1 MKGLWLG
8 FLDVDLSASTV
19 KEVAIPE
26 EWGKVHL
33 GGRGIGARLL
43 LCERIKQGTT
53 PDALGPHNPLVFL
66 TGPLQGFAMPGSGK
80 HVVMGWSPKTGRLNE
95 SYAGGIFGYQ
105 LARTGFDGLI
115 LRGQAASPCY
125 LVVTEGLGK
134 LQDASDLWGLNT
146 EECET
151 RLRERHG
158 AGSGIASIG
167 PAGERL
173 VTFSCII
180 HDGGHAAGRPGFGAV
195 MGSKR
200 IKAIVVNGH
209 ATKPVADMAGLPEII
224 TQFSRLTLANPGIR
238 DFMIYGTSAGVEFYN
253 ELGILPTKNFQKGFF
268 KEASRIGA
276 RAINNSILVR
286 REGCAGCAVRC
297 RPIVKIGTQEFEG
310 PEYETLAGF
319 GSLCLVDD
327 LATIALAHRK
337 SNLYGLDAIS
347 TGVLIAYLMEAS
359 QKNLLP
365 EKEKISWGDGEK
377 LLRLIDLVAYREGI
391 GDFFAQ
397 GLETVSKKLGGKDF
411 AVHIKGVEVPLHDP
425 RGKRGLAISYAT
437 SPRGATHLEAMHD
450 EMFEGPGAPTA
461 DIGITEPLNR
471 FSWERKAMACKL
483 YEDLYSFVNSAIICG
498 FVSWNQS
505 SSREYYPF
513 RHIRRLLNT
522 ITGLEMDTNEMLHI
536 GERNYLIRRL
546 LTALDGHTRD
556 DDDLPQRFKEPLQN
570 GIWQGERIADKAL
583 NRAIDEYYKLRGM
596 DHYGPTDAKLDQ
608 LGLSDLKGLVKR

>member
-1 MKGLWLG
+1 MKGLWFR
-8 FLDVDLSASTV
+8 FLNVDLSASTV
-19 KEVAIPE
+19 KEMTIPE
-26 EWGKVHL
+26 DWGKVHL

-43 LCERIKQGTT
+43 LWERIKRKTA
-53 PDALGPHNPLVFL
+53 PDALGPDNPLVFL

-95 SYAGGIFGYQ
+95 SYAGGAFGYQ
-105 LARTGFDGLI
+105 LARTGFDGVI

-125 LVVTEGLGK
+125 LVVMEGRGELR
-134 LQDASDLWGLNT
+134 DASDLWGLNT

-158 AGSGIASIG
+158 ADSSIASIG

-180 HDGGHAAGRPGFGAV
+180 HDGGHAAGRPGFGTV

-209 ATKPVADMAGLPEII
+209 ATKPVADAAGLREAI
-224 TQFSRLTLANPGIR
+224 TQYSKLTLANPGIR
-238 DFMIYGTSAGVEFYN
+238 DFMTYGTSAGIAYYN
-253 ELGILPTKNFQKGFF
+253 ELGILPTQNFRKGLF
-268 KEASRIGA
+268 KRANRIDA
-276 RAINNSILVR
+276 EAINGSILVR

-297 RPIVKIGTQEFEG
+297 RPIVKIGMQEFEG

-327 LATIALAHRK
+327 LETIALAHRK

-359 QKNLLP
+359 ERKLLP
-365 EKEKISWGDGEK
+365 KAERILWGDGEG
-377 LLRLIDLVAYREGI
+377 LLRLIDRIAYRKGM

-397 GLETVSKKLGGKDF
+397 GLGEVSSRLGGEEF
-411 AVHIKGVEVPLHDP
+411 AALIKGVEVPLHDP
-425 RGKRGLAISYAT
+425 RGKKGLAISYAT

-450 EMFEGPGAPTA
+450 EMFEGPEVPTA
-461 DIGITEPLNR
+461 DIGVITPLDR
-471 FSWERKAMACKL
+471 LSWEGKPAACKT
-483 YEDLYSFVNSAIICG
+483 YEDLYSFVNSTIICG

-513 RHIRRLLNT
+513 RHIRRVLNT
-522 ITGLEMDTNEMLHI
+522 ITGLEMDTNEMLRI

-556 DDDLPQRFKEPLQN
+556 EDDLPQRFKEPLQN
-570 GIWQGERIADKAL
+570 GICQGERITDKAL
-583 NRAIDEYYKLRGM
+583 NKAIDMYYKLRGM
-596 DHYGPTDAKLDQ
+596 DRYGPTDAKLDQ
-608 LGLSDLKGLVKR
+608 IGLSDLKGLIKR